1 MRTFGICA
9 HFSHI
14 RLSSSALLIIY
25 PISNSTLYTMQSTV
39 QNNVLHDH
47 MHGLLAIALEQ
58 LQQLLKL

>member
-1 MRTFGICA
+1 MRTVGICA
-9 HFSHI
+9 HFGQV

-25 PISNSTLYTMQSTV
+25 PISNSTLYIMQSIV

-58 LQQLLKL
+58 LQLLEL